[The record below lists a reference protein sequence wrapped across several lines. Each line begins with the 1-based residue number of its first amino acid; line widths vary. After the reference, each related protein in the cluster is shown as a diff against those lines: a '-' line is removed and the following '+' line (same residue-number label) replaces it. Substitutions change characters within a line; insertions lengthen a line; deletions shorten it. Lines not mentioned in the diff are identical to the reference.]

1 MTSADI
7 MVLRND
13 LASLKADVRGLA
25 DLINGLLPKLS
36 ASHVEI
42 QNNVKRIVDTATKR
56 IDRLPCM
63 AARRKSWKATSK

>member
-13 LASLKADVRGLA
+13 LAALKSDVCDLA
-25 DLINGLLPKLS
+25 HKIDSMMGALS
-36 ASHVEI
+36 GAHVEL
-42 QNNVKRIVDTATKR
+42 QNNVKRIVDKATCR

-63 AARRKSWKATSK
+63 AARRRKWKPTSK

>member
-13 LASLKADVRGLA
+13 LASLRSDVRA
-25 DLINGLLPKLS
+25 ISDLISGLMPKLS
-36 ASHVEI
+36 ASHVEL
-42 QNNVKRIVDTATKR
+42 QTNVKRIVDTATKR

-63 AARRKSWKATSK
+63 AAQRKGKRNGR

>member
-13 LASLKADVRGLA
+13 LASLKADVREVSHLIEGMLA
-25 DLINGLLPKLS
+25 KLS
-36 ASHVEI
+36 ASHVEL

>member
-1 MTSADI
+1 MTASDI

-36 ASHVEI
+36 ASHVEL
-42 QNNVKRIVDTATKR
+42 QNNVKRIVDKATCR

-63 AARRKSWKATSK
+63 AARRKQWKRISR